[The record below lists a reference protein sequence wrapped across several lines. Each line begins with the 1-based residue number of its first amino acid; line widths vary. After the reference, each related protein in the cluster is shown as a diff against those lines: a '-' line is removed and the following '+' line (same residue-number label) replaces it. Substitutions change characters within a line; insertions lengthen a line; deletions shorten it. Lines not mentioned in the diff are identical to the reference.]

1 MVKIFGLLIDK
12 QSIQN
17 ASHLLQQ
24 VMTLPQ
30 RTASLSFADDVQNRN
45 EKTPFMRHFFQ

>member
-30 RTASLSFADDVQNRN
+30 RTAS
-45 EKTPFMRHFFQ
+45 